1 MLKSMFSGT
10 YLEAI
15 NRALHDAM
23 EADARVFCL
32 GEDVGSYGG
41 AFQATAGLF
50 ERFGADRMMDM
61 PIAEQA
67 IAGTAIGAALMGQRP
82 VAEFQFMDFAL
93 LASDLICNFASMTSW
108 RWGQSCPVVFRGP
121 SGAGVSG
128 GPYHSQNPEHHFL
141 GSPGLKVV
149 APGTVKDAY
158 ALLRASIEDPNPVL
172 FLEHKYL
179 YRRLKD
185 TWDEAPTAHLGE
197 AALRKDGTQ
206 AAILTYGA
214 MQHRALEAVADLDVA
229 VLDLRT
235 LAPLDLQA
243 IESIAKRTHRILVLT
258 EAQRTYGPGAE
269 VAAHVSEACFSWLD
283 APVMRLG
290 SADTP
295 TPAAPALEAEFL
307 PGIDKIR
314 AVVEKLLAY

>member
-1 MLKSMFSGT
+1 MFSGT

-15 NRALHDAM
+15 NLALRDAM

-50 ERFGADRMMDM
+50 ERFGADRMLDM

-67 IAGTAIGAALMGQRP
+67 IAGSAIGAALMGQRP

-93 LASDLICNFASMTSW
+93 LASDLICNFAAMTSW
-108 RWGQSCPVVFRGP
+108 RWGQPCPVVFRGP
-121 SGAGVSG
+121 AGAGVGG

-149 APGTVKDAY
+149 APGTVADAY
-158 ALLRASIEDPNPVL
+158 ALLRASIEDPDPVL
-172 FLEHKYL
+172 FFEHKYL

-185 TWDEAPTAHLGE
+185 SWDTAPTARLGE
-197 AALRKDGTQ
+197 AALRKEGNR
-206 AAILTYGA
+206 AVILTYGV
-214 MQHRALEAVADLDVA
+214 MQHRALEAVADMDVA
-229 VLDLRT
+229 VMDLRT

-243 IESIAKRTHRILVLT
+243 IEAIARRTHRVLVLT

-269 VAAHVSEACFSWLD
+269 VAAHVAEACFPWLD
-283 APVMRLG
+283 APVIRLG

-307 PGIDKIR
+307 PSGKTIR
-314 AVVEKLLAY
+314 AAVEKLVAY